1 MLKKKW
7 LILISFVVIAALAA
21 AALVGEGVYNYFFPY
36 LDQQISGPITLSSQW
51 TELVPSKP
59 LSVHR
64 QIQILVL
71 DLDKTIRFQRDGFEL
86 VLPDGST
93 VTPEV
98 ELVDFDGNVY
108 PLAQPSAFFSPSSG
122 TKYREFSS
130 KYGLP
135 EDKLFRAVRIRSDKP
150 IFCNRIFWRCYNMWD
165 VS

>member
-93 VTPEV
+93 VTP
-98 ELVDFDGNVY
+98 
-108 PLAQPSAFFSPSSG
+108 
-122 TKYREFSS
+122 
-130 KYGLP
+130 
-135 EDKLFRAVRIRSDKP
+135 RACG
-150 IFCNRIFWRCYNMWD
+150 F
-165 VS
+165 